1 MFNSINPE
9 YDNSKM
15 FSSFLNKYKAIER
28 YGYQER
34 GLNEIT
40 DPSRYYYINSHGFRG
55 KEISGKEDMLIA
67 GCSFTFGSGIPEE
80 KIWGVQV
87 ANSMSLSYTNLGYP
101 GASVL
106 SIINSIFAYFK
117 EYGNPKILI
126 CLFPDLDRIQLP
138 VDNKIWTSKSDKL
151 NQDLARIFLGEH
163 HHDLPKYS
171 KAPHNIEDV
180 MPLSVPRWISIKYIQ
195 ILEQYCRSSNIKF
208 IWSTWE
214 NNFLSAL
221 LQSNEFEFIIDTK
234 LIDQDLNK
242 ECHIELKNNFPKI
255 FDRGSD
261 IEYGLNRAH
270 WGVHK
275 HTHYAEI
282 FEKFLK

>member
-1 MFNSINPE
+1 MFKSIDPA
-9 YDNSKM
+9 YDNAKM
-15 FSSFLNKYKAIER
+15 FSSILNKNKPIER

-34 GLNEIT
+34 GLGEIT
-40 DPSRYYYINSHGFRG
+40 DPSRYYYLNSHGFRG
-55 KEISGKEDMLIA
+55 KEITGKEDILIG
-67 GCSFTFGSGIPEE
+67 GCSFTFGSGVPEE
-80 KIWGVQV
+80 KIWGIQV
-87 ANSMSLSYTNLGYP
+87 ANNMSLSYVNLGYP

-151 NQDLARIFLGEH
+151 NEDLARIFLGEH
-163 HHDLPKYS
+163 HHNLPKYS

-208 IWSTWE
+208 IWSTWD
-214 NNFLSAL
+214 NRFLSPL
-221 LQSNEFEFIIDTK
+221 LKSNEFEYLINTESIDK
-234 LIDQDLNK
+234 ELNYK
-242 ECHIELKNNFPKI
+242 CHAELKDSFPDI
-255 FDRGSD
+255 FDHGSD
-261 IEYGLNRAH
+261 IEYGLDRAH
-270 WGVHK
+270 WGVHM
-275 HTHYAEI
+275 HTHYADY
-282 FEKFLK
+282 FQKALQ

>member
-1 MFNSINPE
+1 MFNSIDPK
-9 YDNSKM
+9 YDIPKM
-15 FSSFLNKYKAIER
+15 FSSLLNKDKPIER

-40 DPSRYYYINSHGFRG
+40 DPTRYYYINSHGFRG
-55 KEISGKEDMLIA
+55 KEISGSEDLLIA

-87 ANSMSLSYTNLGYP
+87 ANNMSLSYANLGYP
-101 GASVL
+101 GASIL
-106 SIINSIFAYFK
+106 SIINSIFSYFK
-117 EYGNPKILI
+117 EYGNPKTLI

-151 NQDLARIFLGEH
+151 NKDLARIFLGEH
-163 HHDLPKYS
+163 HHNLPKYS
-171 KAPHNIEDV
+171 KAPHYIENV

-195 ILEQYCRSSNIKF
+195 ILEQYCKSSGIKLV
-208 IWSTWE
+208 WSTWE
-214 NNFLSAL
+214 NNFLPPLIESK
-221 LQSNEFEFIIDTK
+221 EFEFLIDTS
-234 LIDQDLNK
+234 IVEEETNNN
-242 ECHIELKNNFPKI
+242 CHLELKNEFSNI

-282 FEKFLK
+282 FTKALL

>member
-1 MFNSINPE
+1 MFNSIDPK

-15 FSSFLNKYKAIER
+15 FSSFLNKNNSVER

-34 GLNEIT
+34 GLGEIT
-40 DPSRYYYINSHGFRG
+40 DPSRYYYINKHGFRG
-55 KEISGKEDMLIA
+55 KEISGKEDILIA

-87 ANSMSLSYTNLGYP
+87 ANNMSLSYSNLGYP
-101 GASVL
+101 GASIL
-106 SIINSIFAYFK
+106 SIINSIFSYFK
-117 EYGNPKILI
+117 EYGNPKILA

-138 VDNKIWTSKSDKL
+138 VDNKIWTSKSDNL
-151 NQDLARIFLGEH
+151 NKDLARVFLGEH
-163 HHDLPKYS
+163 HNNLPRYS
-171 KAPHNIEDV
+171 KAPHNIENV

-208 IWSTWE
+208 IWSTWD
-214 NNFLSAL
+214 NRFLPPLVESKQFDFL
-221 LQSNEFEFIIDTK
+221 INTK
-234 LIDQDLNK
+234 NIDQEINNK
-242 ECHIELKNNFPKI
+242 CHNDLKNDFKEI

-261 IEYGLNRAH
+261 IEYGLDRAH

-275 HTHYAEI
+275 HTHYAEY
-282 FEKFLK
+282 FEKALK